1 MTPQELKQRY
11 GQLIAAHDAT
21 LNKLD
26 LEAERLGGEQ
36 RRALR
41 DLLREAG
48 QETAIAAGLED
59 PYFDAFPPPSDLK
72 AEDEHVGFDF

>member
-1 MTPQELKQRY
+1 MTAQELKKRY
-11 GQLIAAHDAT
+11 GDLIAAHDAA

-59 PYFDAFPPPSDLK
+59 PYFDAFPPPSELK
-72 AEDEHVGFDF
+72 ETDEHVGYEF